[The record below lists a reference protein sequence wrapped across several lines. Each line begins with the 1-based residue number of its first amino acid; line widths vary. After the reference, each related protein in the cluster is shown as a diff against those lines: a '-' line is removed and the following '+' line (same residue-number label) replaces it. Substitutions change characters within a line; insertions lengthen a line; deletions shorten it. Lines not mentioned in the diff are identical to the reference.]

1 MKLKIDTRVALNDG
15 RGIPALGLGV
25 WKTPNGKQC
34 EAAVI
39 AALETGYRHI
49 DTAAIYGNE
58 ESVGAALRATGISRE
73 EVFVTTK
80 LWNDDHANPAKAF
93 NASLKRLKLDY
104 VDLYLI
110 HFPSKQR
117 NASWTVMEQLHA
129 SGRAKSIGVSN
140 FTIRH
145 LEELLARTK
154 DGTRSQPGR
163 DPSLPQLADKPAA
176 STAAMKKATS
186 LSKPYSPLTHGKRLD
201 DQRLLEI
208 AKTYAK
214 SAAQILIRWSLQHGM
229 VVLPKSIRS
238 ERIEENADVFRISEI
253 SAKDMTLL
261 DNMDENLRT
270 CWDPTDAP

>member
-1 MKLKIDTRVALNDG
+1 VKLKIDTRIALNDG

-39 AALETGYRHI
+39 AALQTGYRHI

-58 ESVGAALRATGISRE
+58 ESVGAALRASGISRE

-80 LWNDDHANPAKAF
+80 LWNDDHRDPAKAF
-93 NASLKRLKLDY
+93 NTSLKRLKLDY

-110 HFPSKQR
+110 HFPVKER
-117 NASWTVMEQLHA
+117 NASWAVLEQLHA
-129 SGRAKSIGVSN
+129 SGKAKSIGVSN

-154 DGTRSQPGR
+154 TVPAVNQVEIHPFLSQTDLR
-163 DPSLPQLADKPAA
+163 EYCS
-176 STAAMKKATS
+176 
-186 LSKPYSPLTHGKRLD
+186 SKNIVVEAYSPLTHGKRLD
-201 DQRLLEI
+201 DRRLLEI

-214 SAAQILIRWSLQHGM
+214 SAAQILIRWGLQHGM
-229 VVLPKSIRS
+229 VVLPKSIRR
-238 ERIEENADVFRISEI
+238 ERIEENAGVFDFEI
-253 SAKDMTLL
+253 SADDMTRL